1 MCIHQISSYIVLNWL
16 LWPWYIYLANFG
28 TNNTILFS
36 MINEFHQTSMKTTI
50 NASIKIN
57 SDRSMNVMKMQINVK
72 KGIWLQWFSIYWFLS
87 KSFNTYHISW
97 SNEMYRNYSTKG
109 SGKIGWKQISF
120 LLTFKDEKIWCMTPS
135 NNYAEMTMK
144 ISK

>member
-1 MCIHQISSYIVLNWL
+1 
-16 LWPWYIYLANFG
+16 
-28 TNNTILFS
+28 
-36 MINEFHQTSMKTTI
+36 MIIEFDQTSMKTII
-50 NASIKIN
+50 NVSIKWF
-57 SDRSMNVMKMQINVK
+57 QIDWW
-72 KGIWLQWFSIYWFLS
+72 IWWKCKWTYIDGFEYNGS
-87 KSFNTYHISW
+87 KTIGFFQNPITLVTFHED
-97 SNEMYRNYSTKG
+97 NERYRNYSTKG